1 MYRVSTISSNDY
13 TIISSEFYLRML
25 ETYLPYA
32 DGQQNK
38 MKTETNV
45 TGSAKLVFRPPQVR
59 ADSHSQS

>member
-32 DGQQNK
+32 AGQQNK
-38 MKTETNV
+38 MKTEMNV
-45 TGSAKLVFRPPQVR
+45 TGSAKLVFLPPQVR
-59 ADSHSQS
+59 AQS

>member
-59 ADSHSQS
+59 TDSHSQS